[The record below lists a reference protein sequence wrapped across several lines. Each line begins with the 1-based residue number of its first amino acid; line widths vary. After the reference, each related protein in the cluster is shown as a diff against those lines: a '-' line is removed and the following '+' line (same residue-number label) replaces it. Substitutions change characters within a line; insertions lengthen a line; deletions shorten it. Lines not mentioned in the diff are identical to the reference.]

1 MVLSTDPTT
10 SDDPRVEK
18 KSIRDADCSATL
30 KLLTGSGSFVLFA
43 SKSES
48 QILGLQQFSIKDESG
63 TKGLARIWTKKS
75 KHTRLVAADNSI
87 AEPINAS
94 P

>member
-43 SKSES
+43 SKLES
-48 QILGLQQFSIKDESG
+48 QILGLQLFSIKDESG
-63 TKGLARIWTKKS
+63 TKR
-75 KHTRLVAADNSI
+75 TRSNLDKEKQTHSI
-87 AEPINAS
+87 GGS
-94 P
+94 

>member
-30 KLLTGSGSFVLFA
+30 KLLTDSGSFVLFA

-48 QILGLQQFSIKDESG
+48 QILGLQLFSIKDESD
-63 TKGLARIWTKKS
+63 TKR
-75 KHTRLVAADNSI
+75 TRSNLDKEKQTHSI
-87 AEPINAS
+87 GGS
-94 P
+94 